1 MCHLLGEQRCSPF
14 FYACRKA
21 GELRRIRLPRVFLR
35 ARERPPFVDKS
46 CVLPSPPPRQKTFFR
61 ACPVSGDRPVAPE
74 KTSGCLQKRSVS
86 SIWLRRIPDG
96 PEGLRDVIGDVCLMP
111 VPGPSPKS
119 SAISFCVV
127 TLTRLMPGNKKGRGN
142 SPAALVSGDGLRPSQ
157 AHSRP

>member
-1 MCHLLGEQRCSPF
+1 MSSLGGAAMLPLF
-14 FYACRKA
+14 FMPAEKRENCDA
-21 GELRRIRLPRVFLR
+21 SVCTRVFLR

-61 ACPVSGDRPVAPE
+61 ACPVSGDRPVTPE

-96 PEGLRDVIGDVCLMP
+96 LRRTARRYRGRLPDACP
-111 VPGPSPKS
+111 W
-119 SAISFCVV
+119 AIPQIIRHFVS
-127 TLTRLMPGNKKGRGN
+127 RRDAHQADPQNKKGRGK